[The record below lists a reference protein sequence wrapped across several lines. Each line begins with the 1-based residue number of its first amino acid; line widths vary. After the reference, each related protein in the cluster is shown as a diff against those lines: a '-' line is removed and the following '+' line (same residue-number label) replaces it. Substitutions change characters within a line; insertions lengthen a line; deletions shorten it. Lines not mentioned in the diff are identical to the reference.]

1 MPGGWACQI
10 LFMALKECDVMKIVW
25 NIVGIALIL
34 AGGIWFMQGVGVLPG
49 SFMSGQVQWAIYG
62 GLAILIG
69 AGLLLYVNLRAA
81 Q

>member
-1 MPGGWACQI
+1 MNSHVVFVAV
-10 LFMALKECDVMKIVW
+10 KECYVIKIVW

-49 SFMSGQVQWAIYG
+49 SFMSGQIQWAIYG

-69 AGLLLYVNLRAA
+69 AGLLLYVNRREA

>member
-1 MPGGWACQI
+1 MMLA
-10 LFMALKECDVMKIVW
+10 ALKECEVMKIVW

-49 SFMSGQVQWAIYG
+49 SFMSGQIQWAIYG

-69 AGLLLYVNLRAA
+69 AGLLLYVNRREA